1 MAVATAHLLLRSGEL
16 GVAHLRAPCTPH
28 VCLEHLAVL
37 AAWVTIAAHLR
48 TPRAARASLE
58 HQAVLGALVLL
69 RHRLVGLAAL
79 VRLGHR
85 LMGLAALVRLGHRL
99 KGLAALVRLDHRLM
113 GLATLVRLSHRLL
126 WLAAWCEPVW
136 SRRPILRSHRLA
148 LIRRLWLTALIWLG
162 HRMPWAL
169 LVGSCVRCVR
179 CVRCGHATSL
189 SAHRIGSESGSFSA
203 GWGIGLFAGRGCL
216 CGICSGILGSKTYG

>member
-85 LMGLAALVRLGHRL
+85 LMGFAT
-99 KGLAALVRLDHRLM
+99 LVRLDHRLM

>member
-1 MAVATAHLLLRSGEL
+1 M
-16 GVAHLRAPCTPH
+16 
-28 VCLEHLAVL
+28 
-37 AAWVTIAAHLR
+37 
-48 TPRAARASLE
+48 
-58 HQAVLGALVLL
+58 
-69 RHRLVGLAAL
+69 GLAAL

-99 KGLAALVRLDHRLM
+99 MGFATLVRLDHRLM